1 MKIAVYGA
9 TGMVGS
15 QIVNEALSR
24 GHQVTSVTRKGVEVE
39 GTTAVAAELG
49 DTATLSRLAQEHD
62 VVAISIPTPR
72 NGDSHEPVLQAHRDL
87 IAAQPDARIY
97 VVGGAGSL
105 MADATT
111 RLVDAMGF
119 PEAYRAEALSFTAIL
134 GLYEASPEALD
145 WTMQSPAPEIAPGER
160 TGKYHVE
167 GDSIAGPFISTQDF
181 AVAALDEIEA
191 PKFRRAR
198 FNAAN

>member
-24 GHQVTSVTRKGVEVE
+24 GHEVTAVTRQGVDVE
-39 GTTAVAAELG
+39 GTTAVAAEFS
-49 DTATLSRLAQEHD
+49 DTATLERLAQEND
-62 VVAISIPTPR
+62 VVVISIPTPR
-72 NGDSHEPVLQAHRDL
+72 NGDSHEPILQAHRDL
-87 IAAQPDARIY
+87 IAAQPDARVY

-119 PEAYRAEALSFTAIL
+119 PEAYRAEAQSFTTIL
-134 GLYEASPEALD
+134 GLYEAAPEGLD

-167 GDSIAGPFISTQDF
+167 RDSIAGPFISTQDF
-181 AVAALDEIEA
+181 AVAALDEIEN
-191 PKFRRAR
+191 PRFRRAR

>member
-15 QIVNEALSR
+15 RLVTEALSR
-24 GHQVTSVTRKGVEVE
+24 GHQVTAVSRKGSEVP

-49 DTATLSRLAQEHD
+49 DTATFTRLAGEND
-62 VVAISIPTPR
+62 AVLIAVPTPR
-72 NGDSHEPVLQAHRDL
+72 NGDAHEPLLQAHRDL
-87 IAAQPDARIY
+87 IAAQPDARIF

-105 MADATT
+105 QADPNT
-111 RLVDAMGF
+111 LLL
-119 PEAYRAEALSFTAIL
+119 EAPGYPQMYLAEALSCLAIL
-134 GLYEASPEALD
+134 DLYRAAPEGVD
-145 WTMQSPAPEIAPGER
+145 WTVQSPAPEIAPGER
-160 TGKYHVE
+160 TGKYTVE
-167 GDSIAGPFISTQDF
+167 GDTIAGPFISAEDF
-181 AVAALDEIEA
+181 AVAALDELET